1 MYLKKIVIRNIGA
14 IEKLDISMPFEEK
27 GDPKPLII
35 VGENGTG
42 KSILLSHIADA
53 MLEFQNSTFKQDEV
67 LKRNSNGYSFF
78 KTLGGGN
85 TTLGKSNSI
94 AYLQFENNNKKY
106 EYLETTGEVTDSELK
121 DNISEC
127 KLSINKA
134 NNKQITNLV
143 NEELESTFLHNS
155 YCYFPPNRFEMPHWI
170 NKVYDSGKNKI
181 THKQRYSGKLDKTF
195 IIESCQDEIAQWILD
210 VFLDASV
217 IAKHREGINYDIQ
230 NNDVAT
236 RSQLVKSKENIEQIL
251 TKILKRDA
259 ELDLNYRN
267 HPLSRIKV
275 IDGTNKQEII
285 PSLNN
290 LSTGQSVLFNLFC
303 SIIKHGEKDEANIK
317 YNDII
322 EGIAIIDEVDL
333 HLHSDLQTDV
343 LPELIEL
350 FPKIQFIITTHSP
363 LFLLGME
370 KKFGT
375 NDIEI
380 REMPTGDVITAERFR
395 EFDKAYDY
403 FKKTKKSEEDL
414 QKIMQAQDDK
424 PVLFVEGK
432 TDKIIL
438 ENAWRKLYPNS
449 QIPFCIQD
457 AFDMHFIANTFKRG
471 DIFLKSN
478 KTFIGMLDFDD
489 AYEKYIEIKNTNKGN
504 NYSDY
509 EANTNKG
516 LCLKHVSQNGFVFLL
531 PIPTNRIN
539 LASVKW
545 GKDSEVCI
553 EYLFS
558 DDKIIN
564 LLEDKEQVGGNTIK
578 IITKDYN
585 KKSKFA
591 SDTANFQSSD
601 FENFKAIFELIDK
614 IIKNN

>member
-1 MYLKKIVIRNIGA
+1 MYLKKIFIKNIGA
-14 IEKLDISMPFEEK
+14 IEKLDISMPFKEN

-53 MLEFQNSTFKQDEV
+53 MLEFRQNAFKTDDI
-67 LKRNSNGYSFF
+67 LRRNSNGGYSYF

-85 TTLGKSNSI
+85 TRIGASNSI
-94 AYLQFENNNKKY
+94 SYLQFKSNDKKY
-106 EYLETTGEVTDSELK
+106 EYLETTGEITDLELK
-121 DNISEC
+121 GNISEC
-127 KLSINKA
+127 TLNIDKEKG
-134 NNKQITNLV
+134 KQITNLE
-143 NEELESTFLHNS
+143 NKELESTFLYDS

-217 IAKHREGINYDIQ
+217 IAKQTEDNSYNIKNVDAR
-230 NNDVAT
+230 T

-251 TKILKRDA
+251 TKILKRDV
-259 ELDLNYRN
+259 ELYLNYRN

-317 YNDII
+317 YNGII

-333 HLHSDLQTDV
+333 HLHSDLQTDI

-380 REMPTGDVITAERFR
+380 REMPTGDVITADRFR

-403 FKKTKKSEEDL
+403 FKETKKFEEDL

-424 PVLFVEGK
+424 PVLFTEGI
-432 TDKIIL
+432 TDTIIL
-438 ENAWRKLYPNS
+438 SNAYKVLYGDNTVFEIFKPDKEDKGSAKHLNQFFNNPRLSELCKRKTV
-449 QIPFCIQD
+449 
-457 AFDMHFIANTFKRG
+457 IAMF
-471 DIFLKSN
+471 
-478 KTFIGMLDFDD
+478 DFD
-489 AYEKYIEIKNTNKGN
+489 EEGWNQFKGLKNYSTYDGN
-504 NYSDY
+504 N
-509 EANTNKG
+509 TIK
-516 LCLKHVSQNGFVFLL
+516 KHDSSNSFAFLL
-531 PIPTNRIN
+531 PVPDNRKN
-539 LASVKW
+539 DASEELE
-545 GKDSEVCI
+545 DRSYMPI
-553 EYLFS
+553 EFLFE
-558 DDKIIN
+558 DDKIRDICDSKKHRN
-564 LLEDKEQVGGNTIK
+564 NTTLLHVKNSTDCKKTFAKNTKNFTTEDFK
-578 IITKDYN
+578 
-585 KKSKFA
+585 
-591 SDTANFQSSD
+591 
-601 FENFKAIFELIDK
+601 NFKAIFELINK
-614 IIKNN
+614 IIKNNS

>member
-1 MYLKKIVIRNIGA
+1 MYLKKIFIKNIGA
-14 IEKLDISMPFEEK
+14 IEKLDISMPFKENGE
-27 GDPKPLII
+27 PKPLII

-53 MLEFQNSTFKQDEV
+53 ILEFQNSTFKQDEV

-78 KTLGGGN
+78 KTVGGGN
-85 TTLGKSNSI
+85 TRIGASNSI
-94 AYLQFENNNKKY
+94 SYLQFENNNKKY

-121 DNISEC
+121 NNMNECTLNIDKE
-127 KLSINKA
+127 KG
-134 NNKQITNLV
+134 KQITNLT
-143 NEELESTFLHNS
+143 NQELENTFLRNS

-170 NKVYDSGKNKI
+170 NKVYDSGKNKLV
-181 THKQRYSGKLDKTF
+181 HKQRYSGRLNDPL
-195 IIESCQDEIAQWILD
+195 IIESAYDDINSWILD

-217 IAKHREGINYDIQ
+217 IAKHREGSTYDIQ
-230 NNDVAT
+230 NNDVET
-236 RSQLVKSKENIEQIL
+236 RSLLVTSKENIEQIL

-290 LSTGQSVLFNLFC
+290 LSTGQSVLFSLFC
-303 SIIKHGEKDEANIK
+303 TVVRYGERGNIAHT
-317 YNDII
+317 NDKMS
-322 EGIAIIDEVDL
+322 GIVIIDEIDL
-333 HLHSDLQTDV
+333 HLHSDLQSNV
-343 LPELIEL
+343 LPALISL
-350 FPKIQFIITTHSP
+350 FPKVQFIITTHSP

-375 NDIEI
+375 NGIEI

-403 FKKTKKSEEDL
+403 FKETKKFEEDL
-414 QKIMQAQDDK
+414 KKIMQAQDDK

-449 QIPFCIQD
+449 QIPFYIQD

-471 DIFLKSN
+471 DIFLKN
-478 KTFIGMLDFDD
+478 KKTFIGMLDFDD
-489 AYEKYIEIKNTNKGN
+489 AYEKYEEIKNSKGKK
-504 NYSDY
+504 YFDY
-509 EANTNKG
+509 EDNINKG
-516 LCLKHVSQNGFVFLL
+516 LCLKHGSQNGFVFLL

-539 LASVKW
+539 LVSVKW

-591 SDTANFQSSD
+591 SDTANFQYSD

-614 IIKNN
+614 IIKNNS